1 MPIITAFRKLR
12 KNIVKFKEKKCFR
25 EKEREKKNNKKVS
38 FKFAFW
44 DL

>member
-12 KNIVKFKEKKCFR
+12 KNIVKFKEKNVSERKR
-25 EKEREKKNNKKVS
+25 ERKRTKKVS